1 MNQWFKQSGNGLKA
15 VQSIQ
20 LEFGMKGIRDPGNI
34 EKTAKKFADAL
45 ISLNGTMN
53 VFPVEDKPDEKLVAD
68 ALKKIDGFCN
78 GGYHGAML
86 QAGEFIV
93 KEFFGGD
100 SERARNP
107 RNAVK
112 IHSLNKFMD
121 SLQLCND
128 RPPSKT
134 WIYRSIKL
142 VIDDKDFSNLRA
154 YAKLGHSQK
163 VYLTHLA
170 DHRKKRELIEE
181 AEKNGYSFGALKK
194 KIVDY
199 NRNGRSV
206 GRASLS
212 QTINNPKILFSREM
226 SEQLKF
232 SSLANHS
239 VESLDK
245 LMKRLL
251 PVLKRRKSNLKN

>member
-100 SERARNP
+100 YERARNP

-142 VIDDKDFSNLRA
+142 VIDEKDFSNLRA

-170 DHRKKRELIEE
+170 DHRKKREFIEE
-181 AEKNGYSFGALKK
+181 AEKNGYNFGALKK

-199 NRNGRSV
+199 NRNGRDAKN
-206 GRASLS
+206 GSLF
-212 QTINNPKILFSREM
+212 QAIKNPELFFSPEIKK
-226 SEQLKF
+226 QLKF
-232 SSLANHS
+232 DRLANHS
-239 VESLDK
+239 D
-245 LMKRLL
+245 
-251 PVLKRRKSNLKN
+251 